1 MKRLAELFDVA
12 YGHSLELN
20 RLVPLEREQGGVA
33 FVSRTATNN
42 GISAYV
48 APIDGVTP
56 SAAGLLTC
64 ALGGS
69 VLSTFLQEEPFY
81 SGRDIALLRPLAP
94 MPKAQLLFYC
104 HCIQANRYRY
114 NYGRQANRTLRHILL
129 PALDELPDYV
139 AQTDTARY
147 DGCDRP
153 AVNTPVPQIDTTAWA
168 VFKLSTLFDIRKG
181 QRLTKANMQP
191 GTIPYVGAS
200 DTGNGIT
207 ATIGQAPIHSGN
219 TISVSYNGS
228 VAEAF
233 YQPAPYWATDDV
245 NVLYPKNFEL
255 TPETAL
261 FICTLIR
268 LEKYRFSYGR
278 KWHLE
283 RMRESAIKLPVI
295 ADGTPDWDF
304 MERHIRSLPY
314 SSQIRSC

>member
-1 MKRLAELFDVA
+1 MKRLSEFFDVA

-20 RLVPLEREQGGVA
+20 RLTPLAREQGGLA
-33 FVSRTATNN
+33 FVSRTAANN

-48 APIDGVTP
+48 APIDDEPP
-56 SAAGLLTC
+56 SPAGLLTC

-81 SGRDIALLRPLAP
+81 SGRDVALLRPLVP
-94 MPKAQLLFYC
+94 MTKVQLLFYC
-104 HCIQANRYRY
+104 CCIQANRYRY

-153 AVNTPVPQIDTTAWA
+153 AASVPAPSIDTTGWA
-168 VFKLSTLFDIRKG
+168 MFKLSALFDIRKG
-181 QRLTKANMQP
+181 RRLTKANMQP

-200 DTGNGIT
+200 DAGNGIT
-207 ATIGQAPIHSGN
+207 ATIGQSPIHKGE

-245 NVLYPKNFEL
+245 NVLYPKGFHL
-255 TPETAL
+255 SPEAAL
-261 FICTLIR
+261 FICAIIR
-268 LEKYRFSYGR
+268 LEKYRFNYGR

-283 RMRESAIKLPVI
+283 RMRESTIKLPVTTT
-295 ADGTPDWDF
+295 GMPDWDF
-304 MERHIRSLPY
+304 MTRYIRALPY
-314 SSQIRSC
+314 SSQM